1 MVTREIIGV
10 RGFRHWLIG
19 RRLNSLQYIYI
30 IIYITEVLAFSASC
44 AVRIG
49 ATGLRFEEL
58 EDVRDRRFCDP
69 KYVTSFL
76 SNLANAGL
84 IELAANAV
92 TSLLKASLQAGK
104 QRIHRFQVTTGFPQ
118 QLLVQENQES
128 KSRASTPN
136 IEQ

>member
-1 MVTREIIGV
+1 
-10 RGFRHWLIG
+10 
-19 RRLNSLQYIYI
+19 
-30 IIYITEVLAFSASC
+30 VLAFSASC

-58 EDVRDRRFCDP
+58 ENVRDRRFCDP

-104 QRIHRFQVTTGFPQ
+104 QRIHRFQVTTVRVSPAAP
-118 QLLVQENQES
+118 S
-128 KSRASTPN
+128 TRKSRK
-136 IEQ
+136 

>member
-1 MVTREIIGV
+1 
-10 RGFRHWLIG
+10 
-19 RRLNSLQYIYI
+19 
-30 IIYITEVLAFSASC
+30 VLAFSASC